1 MKRKLS
7 LAIAFVG
14 DSKIVILDEPTSGV
28 DPQSR
33 SEIWKMLLKYKTGSY
48 LNHRMHT
55 FNRVYGCLL

>member
-33 SEIWKMLLKYKTGSY
+33 SEIWKMLLKYKTG
-48 LNHRMHT
+48 
-55 FNRVYGCLL
+55 